1 MIRKLLNLF
10 LIDLIYLKI
19 NIYQIKD
26 DESLT
31 KWVNIFINH
40 KRHL

>member
-26 DESLT
+26 DKSLT